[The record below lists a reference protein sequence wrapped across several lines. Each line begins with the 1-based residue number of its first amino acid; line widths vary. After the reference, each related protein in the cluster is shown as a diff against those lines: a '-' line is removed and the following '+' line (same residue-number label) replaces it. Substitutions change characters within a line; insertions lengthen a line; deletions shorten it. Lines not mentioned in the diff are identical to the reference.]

1 MHTQNIRKFDPAS
14 PIRAAPRTRA
24 RIPVF
29 CAYLCVRQCSLSN
42 LPRSKA
48 TGDGHAHAETMPTGF
63 ATPRRRCRTELVRE
77 HSPRD
82 QNALNPVTPFFV
94 DLSSNSHG
102 LTLDVEKWS
111 AGGGSEGDTSA
122 GGGTD
127 SRCELGVC
135 SALHPSLLY
144 LSQAATCTPPTGIV
158 CSGRGKFEDVMT
170 RWCRLRPTQDAVL
183 SPGLSIAEN

>member
-1 MHTQNIRKFDPAS
+1 MSTHTCFMRILVRK
-14 PIRAAPRTRA
+14 T
-24 RIPVF
+24 
-29 CAYLCVRQCSLSN
+29 CWLSN

-48 TGDGHAHAETMPTGF
+48 TGDGHANAETMPTGF
-63 ATPRRRCRTELVRE
+63 ATPRRRCRTKLVRE

-127 SRCELGVC
+127 SR
-135 SALHPSLLY
+135 
-144 LSQAATCTPPTGIV
+144 
-158 CSGRGKFEDVMT
+158 
-170 RWCRLRPTQDAVL
+170 
-183 SPGLSIAEN
+183 